1 MPSKDAYVWG
11 RQLVTG
17 ESNLCHERATFVV
30 KEQFVPQVGFF
41 LEEDLCLGST
51 PGKQLVPR
59 EDDLCPGKAACAWG
73 KGLCPG
79 NVT

>member
-1 MPSKDAYVWG
+1 M
-11 RQLVTG
+11 TG
-17 ESNLCHERATFVV
+17 KSNLCHERATFAV

-41 LEEDLCLGST
+41 LEEDLCLGNLCLERA
-51 PGKQLVPR
+51 PQ
-59 EDDLCPGKAACAWG
+59 ENNLCPGKAACAWG